1 VGVVKGDRL
10 GRSGK
15 LAKLPLTSALAYA
28 WVVSVPR
35 ARDDFGAFQWDAGL
49 LRAQCFPLRPDVT
62 VEMVARWLLEWL
74 EVGLILRYRD
84 TDEVELGVFTN
95 FQGEPWP
102 RFHRYDLPPELH
114 HKCYGRCAKSGMK
127 ILAKYRSINKN
138 ERLPEASQRQ
148 AGGKPNARGTL
159 AKREREAS
167 QTRAFGNA
175 SVPSVLPSLPSSSPS
190 VPTVPEERKNDL
202 VALKRDDSLL
212 DGAREVF
219 QHWRLQTGH
228 RRAVWTAQRGQ
239 VLLARLREEPGDLAA
254 KMAGLKLAVDGAVRD
269 PWFNGSERGR
279 PFLDFDNIF
288 RNKGRDRIEKLQR
301 LAQAPERSR
310 GDSRADRIDA
320 KVRAGLK
327 RANEAGLVREA
338 LGTGE
343 HGEQGGDK

>member
-1 VGVVKGDRL
+1 MGVVKGDRL

-15 LAKLPLTSALAYA
+15 LARLPLISALAYS
-28 WVVSVPR
+28 WVVSVAR

-62 VEMVARWLLEWL
+62 VEMVERWLLEWL
-74 EVGLILRYRD
+74 EVGLLVRYRD
-84 TDEVELGVFTN
+84 GDDVELGVFTN
-95 FQGEPWP
+95 FQGEPKQ
-102 RFHRYDLPPELH
+102 RFHRYDLPPEMH
-114 HKCYGRCAKSGMK
+114 HKCHGRCAKSGMK
-127 ILAKYRSINKN
+127 ILRNQHIINKM
-138 ERLPEASQRQ
+138 QRRPK
-148 AGGKPNARGTL
+148 AGQRPAKGRRNGDQSL
-159 AKREREAS
+159 ANG
-167 QTRAFGNA
+167 QP
-175 SVPSVLPSLPSSSPS
+175 SVPSVLPSFRPS

-212 DGAREVF
+212 DGAQEVF

-239 VLLARLREEPGDLAA
+239 VLLARLREEPGDLGA
-254 KMAGLKLAVDGAVRD
+254 KVAGLKLAVDGAVHD
-269 PWFNGSERGR
+269 PWFNGSDGGR
-279 PFLDFDNIF
+279 AFLDFDNIF

>member
-1 VGVVKGDRL
+1 MGVVKGDRL

-15 LAKLPLTSALAYA
+15 LAKLPLTSALAYS
-28 WVVSVPR
+28 WVVSVGR

-49 LRAQCFPLRPDVT
+49 MRAHCFPIRPDVT
-62 VEMVARWLLEWL
+62 VEMVERWLLEWL
-74 EVGLILRYRD
+74 EVGLVVRYRD
-84 TDEVELGVFTN
+84 GDDVELGAFTN

-102 RFHRYDLPPELH
+102 RFHRYDLPADVH
-114 HKCYGRCAKSGMK
+114 HKCRGRCAKSGMK
-127 ILAKYRSINKN
+127 ILSKCRIINN
-138 ERLPEASQRQ
+138 SHRLPEASQTR
-148 AGGKPNARGTL
+148 ARGKPNAR
-159 AKREREAS
+159 
-167 QTRAFGNA
+167 QTRANGN
-175 SVPSVLPSLPSSSPS
+175 VPSLPSLPSLPSFRPS
-190 VPTVPEERKNDL
+190 VLTVPEERKNDL
-202 VALKRDDSLL
+202 VALKRDDGLL

-228 RRAVWTAQRGQ
+228 RRAVWTPQRGQ
-239 VLLARLREEPGDLAA
+239 VLLARLREEPGDLGA
-254 KMAGLKLAVDGAVRD
+254 KVAGLKLAVDGAVRD